1 MNEPSTWRDIA
12 GAVVMVEDF
21 GVVVVM
27 VGGRGGG
34 GSEDNMHKM
43 PLKKGSLCGI

>member
-1 MNEPSTWRDIA
+1 MNEPSTLRNIA

-27 VGGRGGG
+27 VGGSWGGG
-34 GSEDNMHKM
+34 GRGE
-43 PLKKGSLCGI
+43 